1 MPNHVNPN
9 SKNPTKQ
16 LKETLL
22 IVICSALIGTAVF
35 TTNKPNIMIIT
46 LSLFQFIALIA
57 FLLLIGFFIGFATLA
72 TLNRDI
78 DFADFNQLEADSNAL
93 KDIAAV
99 LANMEPT
106 AKYIDIIDAIDI
118 TTCNRIAEHAH
129 H

>member
-1 MPNHVNPN
+1 
-9 SKNPTKQ
+9 
-16 LKETLL
+16 
-22 IVICSALIGTAVF
+22 
-35 TTNKPNIMIIT
+35 MIIT